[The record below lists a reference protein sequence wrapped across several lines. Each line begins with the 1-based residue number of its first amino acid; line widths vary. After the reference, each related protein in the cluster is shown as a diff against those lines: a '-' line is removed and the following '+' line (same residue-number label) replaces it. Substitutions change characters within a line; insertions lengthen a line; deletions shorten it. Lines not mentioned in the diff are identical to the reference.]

1 MKLKDYKLDDI
12 DKKQKKID
20 LLNSKI
26 SVVLPELMSR
36 NLKLGERIKNKLKV
50 STLFNNIENRNN
62 KYLKGF
68 IFSSN
73 KRANDLKSGLNM
85 NKAIKQSTKKMTLL
99 CNQMKEDLILKNS
112 DILLKEKKLLS
123 ENTEQETHMKINDYI
138 HTIKDI
144 IKPPNPLR
152 LTSNKKLIKSLSE
165 EEIIKAKNIIDNKI
179 TKEGNEIQ
187 QIINNYIKKI
197 RDSFDNKNYEKNKM
211 KIKKDFKKYT
221 ENMNLDRNMKIINYT
236 KVKPQQ
242 IKDKESANLIR
253 IKKFLYPSNFDLN
266 KLKGNKMNKHNIS
279 FILKK
284 NSSMNDIY
292 KRKIVKINLN
302 AEDKL
307 NKVNV
312 NGKDTMEVL
321 SDLMSQ
327 GEYLSER
334 LNKKL
339 EKINSLIEIKLPFPS
354 NYELILK
361 YIKNNP
367 KLLNYEDSIRMK
379 YATPIS
385 KEKKNN
391 IIQNMRNRLLTI
403 KEDIEKKT
411 DEFLQNNLTNSIFLP
426 KLNNSKTTR
435 FYSKINSAQSITCK
449 SSDNIE
455 STNSFDIKNDT
466 VFLTSKK

>member
-411 DEFLQNNLTNSIFLP
+411 DEFLQNNLSNSIFLP

>member
-379 YATPIS
+379 YKTPIS

-426 KLNNSKTTR
+426 KLNNPKTTR

>member
-379 YATPIS
+379 YKTPIS
-385 KEKKNN
+385 KEKKIS

>member
-26 SVVLPELMSR
+26 SVVLPELMFR

-123 ENTEQETHMKINDYI
+123 ENTEQETHMKINGYI

-165 EEIIKAKNIIDNKI
+165 EEITKAKNIIDNKI

-221 ENMNLDRNMKIINYT
+221 GNMNLDRNMKIINYT

-385 KEKKNN
+385 KEKK
-391 IIQNMRNRLLTI
+391 
-403 KEDIEKKT
+403 K
-411 DEFLQNNLTNSIFLP
+411 
-426 KLNNSKTTR
+426 
-435 FYSKINSAQSITCK
+435 
-449 SSDNIE
+449 
-455 STNSFDIKNDT
+455 
-466 VFLTSKK
+466 

>member
-379 YATPIS
+379 YKTPIS

>member
-266 KLKGNKMNKHNIS
+266 KLK
-279 FILKK
+279 
-284 NSSMNDIY
+284 
-292 KRKIVKINLN
+292 
-302 AEDKL
+302 
-307 NKVNV
+307 
-312 NGKDTMEVL
+312 
-321 SDLMSQ
+321 
-327 GEYLSER
+327 
-334 LNKKL
+334 
-339 EKINSLIEIKLPFPS
+339 
-354 NYELILK
+354 
-361 YIKNNP
+361 
-367 KLLNYEDSIRMK
+367 
-379 YATPIS
+379 
-385 KEKKNN
+385 
-391 IIQNMRNRLLTI
+391 
-403 KEDIEKKT
+403 
-411 DEFLQNNLTNSIFLP
+411 
-426 KLNNSKTTR
+426 
-435 FYSKINSAQSITCK
+435 
-449 SSDNIE
+449 
-455 STNSFDIKNDT
+455 
-466 VFLTSKK
+466 

>member
-1 MKLKDYKLDDI
+1 
-12 DKKQKKID
+12 
-20 LLNSKI
+20 
-26 SVVLPELMSR
+26 
-36 NLKLGERIKNKLKV
+36 
-50 STLFNNIENRNN
+50 
-62 KYLKGF
+62 
-68 IFSSN
+68 
-73 KRANDLKSGLNM
+73 
-85 NKAIKQSTKKMTLL
+85 
-99 CNQMKEDLILKNS
+99 
-112 DILLKEKKLLS
+112 
-123 ENTEQETHMKINDYI
+123 MKINDYI

-211 KIKKDFKKYT
+211 KIKKDFKNYN

-327 GEYLSER
+327 GEYLSEI